1 MRKEKKGIMS
11 QVRIGILG
19 AGGIAKVHTS
29 ILKRDERV
37 QIVGVADIV
46 EERAAALAKETG
58 SAKAVSSLDD
68 LFELG
73 VDAVYVTTPNTLHV
87 EPVLKCLQQNVHVF
101 SEKPMATSLEE
112 AEQIKKA
119 AETSKAIY
127 NLGMNRR
134 YASVY
139 KKVKELI
146 ASGEVTP
153 YLANIK
159 MNRGELLNPAWT
171 ADPKVTGGFL
181 YETPFHLMDMCRYL
195 FGEVQT
201 VYCEA
206 RQNISKA
213 ELDTFAIMMTFES
226 GTIVNFVTYAHAG
239 WSFPFESLEVYG
251 KYCTVATQEL
261 EKVMYAPGLQQP
273 SQIIDFHQLSMEEKW
288 GYAEEDRL
296 FIDAII
302 KGTKPPVTAEDG
314 FRSIQLL
321 EAIYESAKTG
331 KMIDFR
337 QTTPSQ

>member
-1 MRKEKKGIMS
+1 MS
-11 QVRIGILG
+11 QVKVGILG

-29 ILKRDERV
+29 ILKKDKRV
-37 QIVGVADIV
+37 EIIGVADIS
-46 EERAAALAKETG
+46 EERAVALANEIG
-58 SAKAVSSLDD
+58 EAKAVRSLED

-87 EPVLKCLQQNVHVF
+87 EPVLKCLQNNIHVF
-101 SEKPMATSLEE
+101 SEKPMATSLKE
-112 AEQIKKA
+112 AEEIKKA
-119 AETSKAIY
+119 AERSKAVY

-139 KKVKELI
+139 KRVKQLI

-153 YLANIK
+153 YLAHIK
-159 MNRGELLNPAWT
+159 MNRGELLNPPWT

-201 VYCEA
+201 VYCEG
-206 RQNISKA
+206 RQNISDA
-213 ELDTFAIMMTFES
+213 EMDTFAIMMTFKS
-226 GTIVNFVTYAHAG
+226 GTIANFVTYAHAG

-251 KYCTVATQEL
+251 KYSTIATQEL
-261 EKVMYAPGLQQP
+261 EKVMYSPSLNQP
-273 SQIIDFHQLSMEEKW
+273 AKISDFYQLSIEEKW

-296 FIDAII
+296 FIDAIVH
-302 KGTKPPVTAEDG
+302 GTKPPVTAEDG

-337 QTTPSQ
+337 QTAPSQ

>member
-1 MRKEKKGIMS
+1 MS
-11 QVRIGILG
+11 QVRVGILG

-29 ILKRDERV
+29 ILKKDERV
-37 QIVGVADIV
+37 KIVGVADIA
-46 EERAAALAKETG
+46 EERAVALANEAG
-58 SAKAVSSLDD
+58 RAKAVRSLED

-87 EPVLKCLQQNVHVF
+87 EPVLKCLQHHVHVF
-101 SEKPMATSLEE
+101 SEKPMATSLAE
-112 AEQIKKA
+112 AEQIRKA
-119 AETSKAIY
+119 AQTSKAVY

-146 ASGEVTP
+146 SSGEVTP

-159 MNRGELLNPAWT
+159 MNRGELLTPSWT

-181 YETPFHLMDMCRYL
+181 YETPFHLMDMSRYL

-201 VYCEA
+201 VYCEG
-206 RQNISKA
+206 RQNISTS
-213 ELDTFAIMMTFES
+213 EIDTFAIMITFES
-226 GTIVNFVTYAHAG
+226 GTIANFVTYAHAG

-251 KYCTVATQEL
+251 KYCTIATQEL
-261 EKVMYAPGLQQP
+261 EKVMYAPGLHQP
-273 SQIIDFHQLSMEEKW
+273 AQITDFYQLSIEEKW

-296 FIDAII
+296 FIDAIVH
-302 KGTKPPVTAEDG
+302 GTKPPVTAEDG

-337 QTTPSQ
+337 QTAPSQ